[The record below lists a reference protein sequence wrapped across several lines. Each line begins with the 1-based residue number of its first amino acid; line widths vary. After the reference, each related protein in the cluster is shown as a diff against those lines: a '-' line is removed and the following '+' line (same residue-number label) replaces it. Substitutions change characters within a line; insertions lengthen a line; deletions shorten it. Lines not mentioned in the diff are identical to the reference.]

1 MLWTEKYRPRSF
13 DQVVGNAKQIKEI
26 KEWVDLWIKGE
37 KQQCLFLV
45 GPPGTGKTT
54 LAHIIGREFSDY
66 VELNAS
72 DKRSYDI
79 IKNTVG
85 EASATRSL
93 FSQGLKLIIL
103 DEVDGIHGTDDRGG
117 SRAINKIIKEG
128 HHPLILTAN
137 DLYSKRIKSFKSK
150 CKVINIKKVHTNSIN
165 ALLKRICSQEGVTFD
180 DMVLKELAKRSN
192 GDMRSAIND
201 LEVLA
206 RGKESIDKSNLKE
219 VGVKDS
225 RSNIFDSVRRVLKS
239 KNLPKIR
246 QAMYLD
252 EDPTLVMEVMAEN
265 IPREYEKPQE
275 IQRAYEMISL
285 ADLNFGRARSS
296 RNYSYWR
303 YASDFMGIGVA
314 LSKKE
319 TYRKFARYTGSTS
332 FALLGKTRSKRDLR
346 DRVADKMAEKMH
358 ISRQVAISQFPY
370 LTLIFENDEMA
381 YEIASYLG
389 LEDDEVKLFRKRK
402 IKKPPKKK
410 TTSPKKIDTDKLKS
424 DGINSSIYAKK
435 SKSKPKSSPS
445 PDKKVPP
452 KDKPLK
458 RKKIPKKSAE
468 ENNKPSPD
476 TKEKEKEKQTSL
488 FQF

>member
-13 DQVVGNAKQIKEI
+13 DQVVGNAKQVKEI
-26 KEWVDLWIKGE
+26 KEWVDQWIKGE
-37 KQQCLFLV
+37 KQPCLFLV

-128 HHPLILTAN
+128 HHPMILTAN
-137 DLYSKRIKSFKSK
+137 DPYSKRIKSFKSK
-150 CKVINIKKVHTNSIN
+150 CMVINIKKVHTNSIN
-165 ALLKRICSQEGVTFD
+165 ALLKRICSKEGVSFD
-180 DMVLKELAKRSN
+180 DQVLKELAKRSN
-192 GDMRSAIND
+192 GDLRSAIND

-206 RGKESIDKSNLKE
+206 RGKDSIDKSNLEE

-370 LTLIFENDEMA
+370 LSLIFDNDEMA
-381 YEIASYLG
+381 YEIATYLG

-410 TTSPKKIDTDKLKS
+410 NNTPKKIGTDIIS
-424 DGINSSIYAKK
+424 DGINSSIYTKKSEKK
-435 SKSKPKSSPS
+435 SKS
-445 PDKKVPP
+445 DNKKVKP
-452 KDKPLK
+452 KDKPFK
-458 RKKIPKKSAE
+458 KKKISKNSPE
-468 ENNKPSPD
+468 EDKTSPD
-476 TKEKEKEKQTSL
+476 TNKKEKEKQTSL
-488 FQF
+488 FSFN

>member
-13 DQVVGNAKQIKEI
+13 DQVLGNAKQIKEI
-26 KEWVDLWIKGE
+26 KEWVDQWIKGE
-37 KQQCLFLV
+37 KQPCLFLV

-93 FSQGLKLIIL
+93 FNQGLKLIIL

-117 SRAINKIIKEG
+117 SRAINKMIKEG
-128 HHPLILTAN
+128 HHPLLLTAN
-137 DLYSKRIKSFKSK
+137 DPYSKRIKSFKSK
-150 CKVINIKKVHTNSIN
+150 CKVISIKKVHTNSIN
-165 ALLKRICSQEGVTFD
+165 AHLKRICSQEGVTFD
-180 DMVLKELAKRSN
+180 DQVLKELAKRSN

-206 RGKESIDKSNLKE
+206 RGKDSIDKSNLKD

-275 IQRAYEMISL
+275 IQRA
-285 ADLNFGRARSS
+285 
-296 RNYSYWR
+296 
-303 YASDFMGIGVA
+303 
-314 LSKKE
+314 
-319 TYRKFARYTGSTS
+319 
-332 FALLGKTRSKRDLR
+332 
-346 DRVADKMAEKMH
+346 
-358 ISRQVAISQFPY
+358 
-370 LTLIFENDEMA
+370 
-381 YEIASYLG
+381 
-389 LEDDEVKLFRKRK
+389 
-402 IKKPPKKK
+402 
-410 TTSPKKIDTDKLKS
+410 
-424 DGINSSIYAKK
+424 
-435 SKSKPKSSPS
+435 
-445 PDKKVPP
+445 
-452 KDKPLK
+452 
-458 RKKIPKKSAE
+458 
-468 ENNKPSPD
+468 
-476 TKEKEKEKQTSL
+476 
-488 FQF
+488 